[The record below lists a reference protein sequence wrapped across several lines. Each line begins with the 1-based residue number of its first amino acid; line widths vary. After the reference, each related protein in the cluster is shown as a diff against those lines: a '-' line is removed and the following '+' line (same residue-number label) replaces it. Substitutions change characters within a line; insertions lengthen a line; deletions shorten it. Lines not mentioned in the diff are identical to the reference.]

1 MATLTIT
8 GYSDDNIEIDG
19 AIREEIG
26 FYPESENN
34 ACILAVSDGTV
45 LKVVYDSYGIWRVTR
60 LIEGAATMT
69 KVEGDVDK
77 DTFDVVTLT
86 HDAFKW
92 VVVGDQVITPK
103 E

>member
-1 MATLTIT
+1 METLTIT

-26 FYPESENN
+26 FCPDSETT
-34 ACILAVSDGTV
+34 ACILAISDGTV
-45 LKVVYDSYGIWRVTR
+45 LKVIYDEYGIWRVTR
-60 LIEGAATMT
+60 IVEGAATMT

-86 HDAFKW
+86 WESFSW
-92 VVVGDQVITPK
+92 VVVGDQVITR
-103 E
+103 